1 LPASWDSKGDGIHG
15 LGSVVTGAAFSRP
28 EVPLPRQVQ
37 IVLGDALDTVRIRLP
52 VRRIR

>member
-1 LPASWDSKGDGIHG
+1 
-15 LGSVVTGAAFSRP
+15 VTGAASSRL